1 MQKTRKLPAL
11 CLSGNSTH
19 LMRVPEGSP
28 LDMDTVIWKVN
39 KEYLIKRAQ
48 ILKSLLQKFYGILEI

>member
-1 MQKTRKLPAL
+1 
-11 CLSGNSTH
+11 
-19 LMRVPEGSP
+19 MRVPEGSP